1 MNMWGFT
8 QSILDEIKAG
18 FPAFLAKELKENTL
32 ICEYFLPAVVSG
44 LLAEG
49 RATVKVLES
58 EDKWYGVTYKE
69 DKPVVVAAVQ
79 SLKDAGL
86 YPQELWGEA

>member
-1 MNMWGFT
+1 MRV
-8 QSILDEIKAG
+8 
-18 FPAFLAKELKENTL
+18 FP
-32 ICEYFLPAVVSG
+32 SG
-44 LLAEG
+44 GSQRASRG
-49 RATVKVLES
+49 RSGDGKVLES